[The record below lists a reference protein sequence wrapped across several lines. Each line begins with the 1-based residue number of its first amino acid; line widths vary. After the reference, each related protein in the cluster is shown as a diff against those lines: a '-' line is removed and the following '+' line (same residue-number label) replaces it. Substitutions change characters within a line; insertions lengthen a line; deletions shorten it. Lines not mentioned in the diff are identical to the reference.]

1 MRDVLKMDERQ
12 SIGFAKK
19 ATVEEEERKHRR
31 EINYP
36 LLLTKG
42 NEAGTLKDERVKQ
55 SCDYGKST
63 LGRGDGGC
71 KYGKASLE
79 N

>member
-12 SIGFAKK
+12 IIGFAKK

-36 LLLTKG
+36 LFIDKG
-42 NEAGTLKDERVKQ
+42 K
-55 SCDYGKST
+55 
-63 LGRGDGGC
+63 
-71 KYGKASLE
+71 
-79 N
+79 